1 MARCAALYCRRGATE
16 TRPPVIMSKSRLRWQ
31 CRRGMRELD
40 DLLTA
45 YLEQRYD
52 EADADEKAAFA
63 ALLELPDPELVG
75 YLLNRQQPAAESIG
89 HVIKHI
95 LGRDSIG

>member
-1 MARCAALYCRRGATE
+1 MPSRHDAA
-16 TRPPVIMSKSRLRWQ
+16 PPVIMSKSRLKWQ

-40 DLLTA
+40 DLLTR

-52 EADADEKAAFA
+52 IAGAEEKAAFA

-75 YLLNRQQPAAESIG
+75 YLLNRQQPASERIG

-95 LGRDSIG
+95 LGRDSVG